1 MAVDELIA
9 DTGFSVDRAIG
20 VADHQLL
27 LEVGHRTLRFVR
39 TMRELIEIRAW
50 R

>member
-27 LEVGHRTLRFVR
+27 LEVGHRTLRFVW

>member
-27 LEVGHRTLRFVR
+27 PDFNSGAG
-39 TMRELIEIRAW
+39 I
-50 R
+50 